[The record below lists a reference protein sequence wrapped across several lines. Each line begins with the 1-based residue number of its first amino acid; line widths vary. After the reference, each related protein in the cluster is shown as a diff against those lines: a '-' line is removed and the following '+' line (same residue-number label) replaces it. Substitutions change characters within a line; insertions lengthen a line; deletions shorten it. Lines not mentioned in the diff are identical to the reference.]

1 MNSAAEKQSLET
13 SRLELHHSI
22 LQTAM
27 DGFWLADQQ
36 GRILEVNEAYC
47 RMSGYKAQEL
57 LAMRISDLEA
67 EETAAE
73 TDSHVRKVIT
83 QGEDRFESRHRRK
96 DGSTFDVEVSVQYR
110 PIEGGRM
117 VVFLRD
123 ITERKMADGA
133 LRANEAR
140 LRAIIGSSPVPMAL
154 NDENQHIT
162 FLNPAFVET
171 FGYTATDI
179 PTLAEWWPQ
188 AYPDATYRA
197 RIAGAWQAELDRTK
211 REGGAFSPLE
221 VTVRCKNGTNKTV
234 LASAAIASGFEG
246 QNLVVLYD
254 ITERKRAE
262 EALRKSEATLS
273 EVIRSVPQSIFWKDR
288 HSVYVGCNDVFAR
301 VAGLGDPRSIVGK
314 TDFELPWLREEAE
327 AYRADDQTVME
338 SGQPKRHYVEP
349 LHQADG
355 TPLWIDVTKVPLRA
369 ADGQVNGVLG
379 VFEDITERKRAE
391 TELRK
396 SEAALK
402 AAQRVAQVGNWSWD
416 IQSDR
421 LTWSDEMFRI
431 FGVDPVGFSGDLATV
446 VDRAIHPDDRAA
458 VEAANRS
465 VIERVKPM
473 PMEYRVVQ
481 PDGAVRMVWAE
492 PGELVLDPTGRS
504 AVLSGIVQ
512 DITERKRTEMS
523 LRKSEAQFAAAF
535 DLNPLA
541 ANLVTLAAGR
551 IIAVNERYC
560 QFFGYARE
568 EIIGRTVP
576 ELSMWE
582 EPTLRDAL
590 MQRVRNEGSVRD
602 YEARLRRKDGS
613 VRDVLISVTV
623 IDYLDAPEPV
633 VLSMLSDVT
642 GKKAMEAQLLQTQ
655 RMEVIGS
662 LAGGIAHD
670 LNNILAPI
678 MLVGDLLHGKL
689 RDPEDQETLEMA
701 LSGAR
706 RGADIIK
713 QLLTFSRGQQ
723 GERVPVQVRYLILE
737 MLKMMRETFPRD
749 IDLKQHVPTNVW
761 TVIADSTQ
769 LHQVLLNLCVNAR
782 DAMPSGGR
790 LTITA
795 TNVSLA
801 AGDVVLPSDRKPGP
815 YVVIEVSDTGHGIPL
830 EIQHRIFD
838 LFFTTK
844 PLGEGTGLGLSTV
857 LGIVQNHGGFIRLNS
872 TPGTGSSFK
881 VYLPALPDGAEAM
894 VETPPP
900 LPVVHLSGQTI
911 LVVDDERS
919 IRETTRILLERQRF
933 HVLTAIHG
941 DDAITQFLQH
951 REEIKLVLT
960 DVMMPVMNGVTL
972 VRALRAIDPGLKIIA
987 ASGLGEATHGKE
999 LAALGVLEVLTK
1011 PYAGAELIA
1020 AVHRHL
1026 SNP

>member
-1 MNSAAEKQSLET
+1 MNSAPEKHSLES

-57 LAMRISDLEA
+57 LAMHIADLDA

-123 ITERKMADGA
+123 ITERK
-133 LRANEAR
+133 
-140 LRAIIGSSPVPMAL
+140 
-154 NDENQHIT
+154 
-162 FLNPAFVET
+162 
-171 FGYTATDI
+171 
-179 PTLAEWWPQ
+179 
-188 AYPDATYRA
+188 
-197 RIAGAWQAELDRTK
+197 
-211 REGGAFSPLE
+211 
-221 VTVRCKNGTNKTV
+221 
-234 LASAAIASGFEG
+234 
-246 QNLVVLYD
+246 
-254 ITERKRAE
+254 RAE

-301 VAGLGDPRSIVGK
+301 TAGLSDPMSIVGK
-314 TDFELPWLREEAE
+314 SDFELPWLREEAE

-338 SGQPKRHYVEP
+338 SGQPKRHYVES

-355 TPLWIDVTKVPLRA
+355 TSLWIDVTKVPLRE

-379 VFEDITERKRAE
+379 VFEDITERKQ
-391 TELRK
+391 T
-396 SEAALK
+396 EAA
-402 AAQRVAQVGNWSWD
+402 
-416 IQSDR
+416 
-421 LTWSDEMFRI
+421 
-431 FGVDPVGFSGDLATV
+431 
-446 VDRAIHPDDRAA
+446 
-458 VEAANRS
+458 
-465 VIERVKPM
+465 
-473 PMEYRVVQ
+473 
-481 PDGAVRMVWAE
+481 
-492 PGELVLDPTGRS
+492 
-504 AVLSGIVQ
+504 
-512 DITERKRTEMS
+512 

-541 ANLVTLAAGR
+541 ANLVTLAEGR

-568 EIIGRTVP
+568 DIIGRTVS

-582 EPTLRDAL
+582 EPTSRDTL
-590 MQRVRNEGSVRD
+590 MQRVRREGSVRD
-602 YEARLRRKDGS
+602 YEARLRRKDGT

-623 IDYLDAPEPV
+623 IDYLDASEPV
-633 VLSMLSDVT
+633 VLSMLTDVT
-642 GKKAMEAQLLQTQ
+642 GKKAMEAQLLQNQ

-678 MLVGDLLHGKL
+678 MLVGDLLQGRL
-689 RDPEDQETLEMA
+689 QNPEDQETLEMA
-701 LSGAR
+701 MSGAR

-723 GERVPVQVRYLILE
+723 GERVAVQVRYLILE
-737 MLKMMRETFPRD
+737 MLKIMRETFPRD
-749 IDLKQHVPTNVW
+749 IDLKQHVPLNSW

-782 DAMPSGGR
+782 DAMPTGGR
-790 LTITA
+790 LTIAA
-795 TNVSLA
+795 TNASLA

-815 YVVIEVSDTGHGIPL
+815 YVVLEVSDTGHGIPP
-830 EIQHRIFD
+830 EIQRRIFD
-838 LFFTTK
+838 PFFTTK

-857 LGIVQNHGGFIRLNS
+857 LGIVLNHGGFIRLNS
-872 TPGTGSSFK
+872 TPGKGSSFK
-881 VYLPALPDGAEAM
+881 VFLPALPAGVEAK
-894 VETPPP
+894 VEIPPDS
-900 LPVVHLSGQTI
+900 PVVHRCGQTI

-919 IRETTRILLERQRF
+919 IRETSRILLEHHRF
-933 HVLTAIHG
+933 QVLTAVHG
-941 DDAITQFLQH
+941 EDAITQFLQH
-951 REEIKLVLT
+951 REKIKLVLT

-972 VRALRAIDPGLKIIA
+972 VRALRAIDPELKIIA
-987 ASGLGEATHGKE
+987 SSGLGDAAHGKE
-999 LAALGVLEVLTK
+999 LTALGVLEMLMK
-1011 PYAGAELIA
+1011 PYAGTELIA

-1026 SNP
+1026 SDP